1 MSGFTLFFRVGISA
15 ILLGVDARVI
25 TNKMIGEHH
34 IITSHTDFEERGV
47 SLRARPA
54 SSPSGLGV
62 VLVSLLCQRGMTERC
77 QVISFHKTIKN
88 KTILI

>member
-1 MSGFTLFFRVGISA
+1 VSGFTLFFRVGISA

-54 SSPSGLGV
+54 SSPLGAWGGARV
-62 VLVSLLCQRGMTERC
+62 PALPTGHDGALPGYF
-77 QVISFHKTIKN
+77 IP
-88 KTILI
+88 